1 MSDSGG
7 ARNINVFVEDGR
19 LNLNF
24 NDIEQRTNASQDDLE
39 LELEVD
45 LIYKKRNGRIVNV
58 NRMITAINYN
68 TVRSRTIILKPDID
82 YDVLGV
88 QVWIDGVSMYEN
100 EIGVAN
106 ELF

>member
-39 LELEVD
+39 LELDVD
-45 LIYKKRNGRIVNV
+45 LIYKKRNGNLERK
-58 NRMITAINYN
+58 ITLE
-68 TVRSRTIILKPDID
+68 RSWKS
-82 YDVLGV
+82 G
-88 QVWIDGVSMYEN
+88 
-100 EIGVAN
+100 
-106 ELF
+106 